1 MITQLWLRWKYL
13 LACAG
18 MILATFVAFSILDV
32 IVAVRGMR
40 FYSNAAFIT
49 VFGVGG
55 IFAGMLS
62 YINCIDMAPQKNE
75 FARWSLIAT
84 IIGMGALFFFLLSE
98 LEGGEYRVPFKAFG
112 VTTAACTLLF
122 MKGKID

>member
-1 MITQLWLRWKYL
+1 MNQLWIRWKYL
-13 LACAG
+13 ASCIG
-18 MILATFVAFSILDV
+18 IIVATFVGFSILDV
-32 IVAVRGMR
+32 IVAVKGMR

-62 YINCIDMAPQKNE
+62 YINSIGMAPEKNE

-98 LEGGEYRVPFKAFG
+98 IEGGEYRVPFKAFG

>member
-1 MITQLWLRWKYL
+1 MNQLWLRWKYL
-13 LACAG
+13 LACVG
-18 MILATFVAFSILDV
+18 MIFLTFIIFSLLDVFVAIK
-32 IVAVRGMR
+32 GMR

-75 FARWSLIAT
+75 FARWTLIST

-98 LEGGEYRVPFKAFG
+98 IEGGEYRVPFKAFG
-112 VTTAACTLLF
+112 ITMAACTLLF

>member
-1 MITQLWLRWKYL
+1 MNQLWIRWKYL
-13 LACAG
+13 ASCIG
-18 MILATFVAFSILDV
+18 IIVATFVGFSILDV
-32 IVAVRGMR
+32 FIAVTKMR

-62 YINCIDMAPQKNE
+62 YINSIGMAPEKNK

-98 LEGGEYRVPFKAFG
+98 IEGGEYRVPFKAFG
-112 VTTAACTLLF
+112 ITMAACTLLF
-122 MKGKID
+122 MKGKVE